1 MSEKSWYEVNSFRS
15 QKGFRGIEA
24 VIILAALT
32 GWGGMTFGFQ
42 FFLKI
47 VASDS
52 AGESLLTRLTFF
64 NLPFH
69 VWFTG
74 QFLPLW
80 FIFLCLMFNLNID
93 WLTEQHSRKRYPYE
107 HQ

>member
-1 MSEKSWYEVNSFRS
+1 MSEKPRYKVNAFTSK
-15 QKGFRGIEA
+15 KGFLSIEA
-24 VIILAALT
+24 VIILVALA
-32 GWGGMTFGFQ
+32 GWGGVTFGFQ
-42 FFLKI
+42 FLLKI
-47 VASDS
+47 IATDP
-52 AGESLLTRLTFF
+52 AGESHLTSLTFF

-93 WLTEQHSRKRYPYE
+93 RLTERLSRKRYPYE

>member
-1 MSEKSWYEVNSFRS
+1 MSETPRREVSTLRS
-15 QKGFRGIEA
+15 KKVFLGIET
-24 VIILAALT
+24 VIILVALV

-42 FFLKI
+42 FLLKI
-47 VASDS
+47 MATNP
-52 AGESLLTRLTFF
+52 AGESFLTRLTFF

-80 FIFLCLMFNLNID
+80 FVFLCLMFNLNVD
-93 WLTEQHSRKRYPYE
+93 RLTQRRDRGRDRTYE
-107 HQ
+107 